1 MNPGPSRTEEALAD
15 RIQESDLAPVDQNT
29 ARTPSATTATSAMP
43 ASRSMGL
50 WRNHSSRFL
59 TAPHF
64 RSPFMFWCP
73 LAASNPYSISN
84 TPNCTISAVDANVG
98 RFGAA
103 LISFAS

>member
-1 MNPGPSRTEEALAD
+1 MGRAFICGNSLYLKPAPESPSPA
-15 RIQESDLAPVDQNT
+15 V
-29 ARTPSATTATSAMP
+29 P

-84 TPNCTISAVDANVG
+84 TPNCTISAVDAKVG
-98 RFGAA
+98 RFGTAV
-103 LISFAS
+103 ISFAS